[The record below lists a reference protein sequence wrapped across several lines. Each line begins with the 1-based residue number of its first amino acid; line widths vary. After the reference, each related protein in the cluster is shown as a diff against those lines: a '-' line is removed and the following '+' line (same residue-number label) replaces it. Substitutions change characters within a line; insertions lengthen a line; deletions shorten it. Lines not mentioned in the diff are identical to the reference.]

1 MAYLNNKAQAL
12 SELAVFGAVILGVVG
27 FLLSYGM
34 NSNYSDNLNM
44 QTFRYALQKA
54 YEAKDTYFN
63 AQVIVMDYKSIPQ
76 PQGANVV
83 PSFNPLMASS
93 SAILSNSLLMEMKD
107 ENDYG
112 NYTYLPKINLLIK
125 DRSGKIGREFNFTTA
140 DWKAYD
146 LKGVE
151 VKERV
156 DDENDTDPP
165 DGFYWKWNV
174 TAAADVKEG
183 GSYDVDGDEKEESVI
198 FYDAPQEDED
208 GDGNDDD
215 DDDDDDSNDGIAK
228 VIDYQEGE
236 IDTSINSNNLKND
249 MFASQGLI
257 SYRQEHLT
265 QVRPGTY
272 FKKTESQQAVVN
284 EWAVDMSQDFY
295 HPIKLNRVTYKPDTT
310 VEPDSIVEQMAPGDE
325 IWIDIN
331 KDKLFEEG
339 ERFSKTDLEA
349 GGFEVYNG
357 KEQDIIL
364 WVNNKVVRQEGGSWS
379 TPR

>member
-1 MAYLNNKAQAL
+1 MAYLNNRAQAL

-34 NSNYSDNLNM
+34 NANYSDNLNM
-44 QTFRYALQKA
+44 QTFRYGLQKA

-76 PQGANVV
+76 PQGGNVV

-93 SAILSNSLLMEMKD
+93 SALLSNSLFMEMKD
-107 ENDYG
+107 EDDFG

-125 DRSGKIGREFNFTTA
+125 DKSGKIGREFNFTTA
-140 DWKAYD
+140 DWKEYD

-151 VKERV
+151 VRERV

-165 DGFYWKWNV
+165 DGFYWRWNV

-198 FYDAPQEDED
+198 FYDASQEDKD

-215 DDDDDDSNDGIAK
+215 GKDDDSNDGIAK
-228 VIDYQEGE
+228 VIDSQEGE
-236 IDTSINSNNLKND
+236 IDTSINSNDLRND
-249 MFASQGLI
+249 TFASQGLI
-257 SYRQEHLT
+257 GYRQEQRT

-272 FKKTESQQAVVN
+272 FEKTESPQSITSK
-284 EWAVDMSQDFY
+284 WAVDMAQDFY
-295 HPIKLNRVTYKPDTT
+295 HPIKLNRVTYKRDTI
-310 VEPDSIVEQMAPGDE
+310 EADSVVEQMQAGDE

-331 KDKLFEEG
+331 KDKAFDDG
-339 ERFSKTDLEA
+339 ERFSKTELEA

-364 WVNNKVVRQEGGSWS
+364 WINNKVVRNEGGSWS